1 MNGNVN
7 LLTHLA
13 WLTGL
18 WHKARVSSMMII
30 LFQFF
35 LSSEFPFP
43 TPNHFDDEL
52 RIPIWDMS
60 LSRLAEI
67 SRLWLFISIGL
78 LLPTDK
84 RWEPCHTAL
93 VKPIKLINYEDS
105 CDTKPFRSMYIFLY
119 PPSSLLVATS
129 CTDCFSSIAFGFASL
144 DVDYKSNLLYSLK
157 PLEGSELPLWF
168 PTPIQYTQRNQ
179 DVWSGSP
186 LKG

>member
-67 SRLWLFISIGL
+67 LRLWLFISIGL
-78 LLPTDK
+78 LLPSDK
-84 RWEPCHTAL
+84 RLGSQNNIYRIWSL
-93 VKPIKLINYEDS
+93 PIMNHWISMVPKRLYNGEKGLEIRVLLLINLLNL
-105 CDTKPFRSMYIFLY
+105 FLW
-119 PPSSLLVATS
+119 
-129 CTDCFSSIAFGFASL
+129 C
-144 DVDYKSNLLYSLK
+144 
-157 PLEGSELPLWF
+157 W
-168 PTPIQYTQRNQ
+168 
-179 DVWSGSP
+179 
-186 LKG
+186 

>member
-18 WHKARVSSMMII
+18 WHKARVSSTMII

-43 TPNHFDDEL
+43 TPKHFDDEL

-67 SRLWLFISIGL
+67 LRLWLFISIGL

-84 RWEPCHTAL
+84 RLGSQNNIYRIWSL
-93 VKPIKLINYEDS
+93 PIMNHWISMVPKRLYNGEKGLEIRVLLLINLLNL
-105 CDTKPFRSMYIFLY
+105 FLW
-119 PPSSLLVATS
+119 
-129 CTDCFSSIAFGFASL
+129 C
-144 DVDYKSNLLYSLK
+144 
-157 PLEGSELPLWF
+157 W
-168 PTPIQYTQRNQ
+168 
-179 DVWSGSP
+179 
-186 LKG
+186 

>member
-67 SRLWLFISIGL
+67 LRLWLFISIGL

-84 RWEPCHTAL
+84 RLGSQNNIYRIWSL
-93 VKPIKLINYEDS
+93 PIMNHWISMVPKRLYNGEKGLEMRVLLLINLLNL
-105 CDTKPFRSMYIFLY
+105 FLW
-119 PPSSLLVATS
+119 
-129 CTDCFSSIAFGFASL
+129 C
-144 DVDYKSNLLYSLK
+144 
-157 PLEGSELPLWF
+157 W
-168 PTPIQYTQRNQ
+168 
-179 DVWSGSP
+179 
-186 LKG
+186 

>member
-43 TPNHFDDEL
+43 TPNHFDDEF

-67 SRLWLFISIGL
+67 LRLWLFISIGL

-84 RWEPCHTAL
+84 RLGSQNNIYRIWSL
-93 VKPIKLINYEDS
+93 PIMNHWISMVPKRLYNGEKGLEIRVLLLINLLNL
-105 CDTKPFRSMYIFLY
+105 FLW
-119 PPSSLLVATS
+119 
-129 CTDCFSSIAFGFASL
+129 C
-144 DVDYKSNLLYSLK
+144 
-157 PLEGSELPLWF
+157 
-168 PTPIQYTQRNQ
+168 R
-179 DVWSGSP
+179 
-186 LKG
+186 

>member
-67 SRLWLFISIGL
+67 LRLWLFISIGL
-78 LLPTDK
+78 LLPSDK
-84 RWEPCHTAL
+84 RLGSQNNIYRIWSL
-93 VKPIKLINYEDS
+93 PIMNHWISMVTKRLYNGEKGLEIRVLLLINLLNL
-105 CDTKPFRSMYIFLY
+105 FLW
-119 PPSSLLVATS
+119 
-129 CTDCFSSIAFGFASL
+129 C
-144 DVDYKSNLLYSLK
+144 
-157 PLEGSELPLWF
+157 W
-168 PTPIQYTQRNQ
+168 
-179 DVWSGSP
+179 
-186 LKG
+186 

>member
-7 LLTHLA
+7 LLAHLA

-18 WHKARVSSMMII
+18 WHKARVSSRMII

-84 RWEPCHTAL
+84 RLGSQNNIYRIWSL
-93 VKPIKLINYEDS
+93 PIMNHWISMVPKRLYNGEKGLEIRVLLLINLLNL
-105 CDTKPFRSMYIFLY
+105 FLW
-119 PPSSLLVATS
+119 
-129 CTDCFSSIAFGFASL
+129 C
-144 DVDYKSNLLYSLK
+144 
-157 PLEGSELPLWF
+157 
-168 PTPIQYTQRNQ
+168 R
-179 DVWSGSP
+179 
-186 LKG
+186 

>member
-13 WLTGL
+13 WLIGL

-60 LSRLAEI
+60 LSRLSEI
-67 SRLWLFISIGL
+67 LRLWLFISIGL

-84 RWEPCHTAL
+84 RLGSQNNIYRIWSL
-93 VKPIKLINYEDS
+93 PIMNHWISMVPKRLYNGEKGLEIRVLLLINLLNL
-105 CDTKPFRSMYIFLY
+105 FLW
-119 PPSSLLVATS
+119 
-129 CTDCFSSIAFGFASL
+129 C
-144 DVDYKSNLLYSLK
+144 
-157 PLEGSELPLWF
+157 W
-168 PTPIQYTQRNQ
+168 
-179 DVWSGSP
+179 
-186 LKG
+186 

>member
-60 LSRLAEI
+60 LSRLSEI
-67 SRLWLFISIGL
+67 LRLWLFISIGL

-84 RWEPCHTAL
+84 RLGSQNNIYRIWSL
-93 VKPIKLINYEDS
+93 PIMNHWISMVPKRLYNGEKGLEIRVLLLINLLNL
-105 CDTKPFRSMYIFLY
+105 FLW
-119 PPSSLLVATS
+119 
-129 CTDCFSSIAFGFASL
+129 C
-144 DVDYKSNLLYSLK
+144 
-157 PLEGSELPLWF
+157 W
-168 PTPIQYTQRNQ
+168 
-179 DVWSGSP
+179 
-186 LKG
+186 